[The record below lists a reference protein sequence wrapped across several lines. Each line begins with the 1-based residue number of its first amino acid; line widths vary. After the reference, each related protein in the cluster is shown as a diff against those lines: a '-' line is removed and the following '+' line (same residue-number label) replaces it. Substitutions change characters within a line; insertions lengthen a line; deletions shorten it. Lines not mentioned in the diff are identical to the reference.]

1 MKGYQIL
8 YTCTPYCTK
17 FDNTPLLQAAP
28 QPHGQLAGE
37 ALRQHELSVAVRE
50 QRALQARLARR
61 PGRAAEVMMMMRM
74 MMRKMMI
81 MMMKMMMV
89 MRMMMMMK
97 I

>member
-1 MKGYQIL
+1 M
-8 YTCTPYCTK
+8 

-37 ALRQHELSVAVRE
+37 ALRQHELSVTVRE

-61 PGRAAEVMMMMRM
+61 PGRAAEVMMIMRMMMMRM
-74 MMRKMMI
+74 MMMMI

-89 MRMMMMMK
+89 MRMIIMMK